1 MKRIKKHIRSFR
13 FSLPIS
19 RFLLPVL
26 VILLGFVTAVLTKL
40 PSPTAI
46 AKLAELLDIGPFS
59 TFNFGCIFLFL
70 LLVLS
75 TSFLAAP
82 LFLTIINY
90 AFGCFSVSCLR
101 FIVNSLG
108 GDISFIHIILCFF
121 TALFFN
127 FAFVSFSQIELGF
140 CSSVYA
146 VLRRDRSLKSGFA
159 RILTVAA
166 VLLLLLSALTA
177 ALAFAAPTI

>member
-13 FSLPIS
+13 FSLPFF
-19 RFLLPVL
+19 RFFLPVL
-26 VILLGFVTAVLTKL
+26 VILLGVIAALITKR

-46 AKLAELLDIGPFS
+46 AKLAELLDIGLFS
-59 TFNFGCIFLFL
+59 TFNLGCIFLFL

-75 TSFLAAP
+75 ASFLAAP
-82 LFLTIINY
+82 LFLTIINF
-90 AFGCFSVSCLR
+90 AFGCFSISCLR
-101 FIVNSLG
+101 FIVDNLG
-108 GDISFIHIILCFF
+108 GDISFIHIISCFF
-121 TALFFN
+121 TALLFN

-140 CSSVYA
+140 CSSVHVA
-146 VLRRDRSLKSGFA
+146 LHRDRSFKSGFV

-166 VLLLLLSALTA
+166 VLLLLLSILTA